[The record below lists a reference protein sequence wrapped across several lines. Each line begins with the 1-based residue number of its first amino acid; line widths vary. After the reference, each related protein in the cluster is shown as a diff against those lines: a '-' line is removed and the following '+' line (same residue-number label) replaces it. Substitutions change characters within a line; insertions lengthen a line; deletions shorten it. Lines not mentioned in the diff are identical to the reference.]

1 MIGAVDEGWWTGDG
15 ISSGLLRLAYPALAN
30 GVNEGDVEY
39 TSLMYT
45 LYVALTLLSTNP
57 NSPHTHLPIQ
67 KFAAAIIHLK
77 IIWAWPEGW

>member
-15 ISSGLLRLAYPALAN
+15 IGNGLLGLSYPALAN

-45 LYVALTLLSTNP
+45 L
-57 NSPHTHLPIQ
+57 
-67 KFAAAIIHLK
+67 
-77 IIWAWPEGW
+77 

>member
-45 LYVALTLLSTNP
+45 LYVALTLLSTTILGRKMGGKLMTVIGSKTP
-57 NSPHTHLPIQ
+57 R
-67 KFAAAIIHLK
+67 
-77 IIWAWPEGW
+77 